1 MLVPSLL
8 LLAATLAAIG
18 LVVLL
23 IATFQGFELPSM
35 QSEFWMNTWPD
46 RSFWYD
52 LMAKIGGGT
61 LPGSPYFPAKFQ
73 GALFGA
79 VFAAGAGWVAA
90 LVLFGSVRAKIEDE
104 KPVFFIKHD
113 DLKRFVIQ
121 ERKGFIATIILSEK
135 VTLALDGKTLEI
147 TRQFKEGTRYERF
160 AVGDK
165 ISRVEGEALKSSQ
178 LGPYIEKLFW
188 EARSLEDQA
197 KKLDVEFAREE
208 AERRERELAEEAL
221 RQKEAEKAA
230 ALRRVAGLGLKD
242 AASDPKEPFLFL
254 MPSPWRPIKIVGL
267 ARANMASFASTQD
280 GQIIYRPGD
289 GPPQTT
295 FKPGKP
301 SIRGVSFTG
310 DRCRLTVN
318 QALDLF
324 PSDLSYTQTGDLCIV
339 VVDDQEHVVYVYNQA
354 RREELYR
361 SSELVRLLIDKI
373 KPELQLLFKHYMSGG
388 HRPED
393 GWA

>member
-1 MLVPSLL
+1 
-8 LLAATLAAIG
+8 
-18 LVVLL
+18 
-23 IATFQGFELPSM
+23 
-35 QSEFWMNTWPD
+35 
-46 RSFWYD
+46 
-52 LMAKIGGGT
+52 
-61 LPGSPYFPAKFQ
+61 
-73 GALFGA
+73 
-79 VFAAGAGWVAA
+79 
-90 LVLFGSVRAKIEDE
+90 
-104 KPVFFIKHD
+104 
-113 DLKRFVIQ
+113 
-121 ERKGFIATIILSEK
+121 LSEK
-135 VTLALDGKTLEI
+135 VILALDGKTQEI

-178 LGPYIEKLFW
+178 LGPFIDKLFW